1 MKLKTFYKIFY
12 KHRILKANFFLKIY
26 LFLII
31 PIRYLFNIPFLPKKI
46 NLDDH
51 SKKNAYLFDKELDF
65 LFEKFNSDKGN
76 FYINKYSQP
85 MKKKNIRINAHGYS
99 EIYEKYFFSK
109 KQKINNILEI
119 GSFYGNAAA
128 AFFYYFKNSKIYSGD
143 IFPDLFRYTSERL
156 ENFYID
162 SSRED
167 SLNSELLSKNINF
180 DIIIED
186 ASHSFKDQIIS
197 LFMLFRKLSSEGL
210 FIVEEL
216 DFPETRKDM
225 NLRNEY
231 PDLKQILLS
240 IKSNKEFN
248 SKYIDNLDKKY
259 FLENFKTIEIF
270 KSKFNEVA
278 VIRKK

>member
-1 MKLKTFYKIFY
+1 MKLKTFYNIYY
-12 KHRILKANFFLKIY
+12 KHRILKANYFLKIY
-26 LFLII
+26 LII
-31 PIRYLFNIPFLPKKI
+31 IVPIRYLLNIPFLPKKI

-76 FYINKYSQP
+76 FYINQYSQP
-85 MKKKNIRINAHGYS
+85 MKKKNIKISAHGYS
-99 EIYEKYFFSK
+99 DIYEKYFFSK
-109 KQKINNILEI
+109 KQKKNNILEI

-143 IFPDLFRYTSERL
+143 IFPDLFRYNSERL

-167 SLNSELLSKNINF
+167 SLNRDLLSKNINF

-186 ASHSFKDQIIS
+186 ASHSLKDQIIS
-197 LFMLFRKLSSEGL
+197 LFMLFEKLSPEGL

-225 NLRNEY
+225 NLKNEY
-231 PDLKQILLS
+231 PDLKQILIS
-240 IKSNKEFN
+240 INSNKDFN
-248 SKYIDNLDKKY
+248 SKYINNLDKKY

-278 VIRKK
+278 VIQKK

>member
-1 MKLKTFYKIFY
+1 MKLKTFYKIYY

-26 LFLII
+26 LII
-31 PIRYLFNIPFLPKKI
+31 IVPIRYLLNIPFLPKKI

-76 FYINKYSQP
+76 FYINQYSQP

-99 EIYEKYFFSK
+99 DIYEKYFFSK
-109 KQKINNILEI
+109 KQKKNNILEI

-143 IFPDLFRYTSERL
+143 IFPDLFRYNSERL
-156 ENFYID
+156 ENFYIN

-167 SLNSELLSKNINF
+167 SLNRDLLSKNINF

-186 ASHSFKDQIIS
+186 ASHSLKDQIIS
-197 LFMLFRKLSSEGL
+197 LFMLFKKLSSEGL

-225 NLRNEY
+225 NLKNEY
-231 PDLKQILLS
+231 PDLKQILIS
-240 IKSNKEFN
+240 IKSNKDFN
-248 SKYIDNLDKKY
+248 SKYINNLDKKY

>member
-1 MKLKTFYKIFY
+1 MKLKTFYNIYY
-12 KHRILKANFFLKIY
+12 KHRILKANYFLKIY
-26 LFLII
+26 LII
-31 PIRYLFNIPFLPKKI
+31 IVPIRYLLNIPFLPKKI

-76 FYINKYSQP
+76 FYINQYSQP
-85 MKKKNIRINAHGYS
+85 MKKKNIKISAHGYS
-99 EIYEKYFFSK
+99 DIYEKYFFSK
-109 KQKINNILEI
+109 KQKKNNILEI

-143 IFPDLFRYTSERL
+143 IFPDLFRYNSERL

-167 SLNSELLSKNINF
+167 SLNRDLLSKNINF

-186 ASHSFKDQIIS
+186 ASHSLKDQIIS
-197 LFMLFRKLSSEGL
+197 LFMLFKKLSPEGL

-225 NLRNEY
+225 NLKNEY
-231 PDLKQILLS
+231 PDLKQILIS
-240 IKSNKEFN
+240 INSNKDFN
-248 SKYIDNLDKKY
+248 SKYINNLDKKY

-278 VIRKK
+278 VIQKK

>member
-1 MKLKTFYKIFY
+1 MKLKTFYKIYY
-12 KHRILKANFFLKIY
+12 KHRILKANFLLKIY
-26 LFLII
+26 LII
-31 PIRYLFNIPFLPKKI
+31 IVPIRYLLNIPFLPKKI

-76 FYINKYSQP
+76 FYINQYSQP
-85 MKKKNIRINAHGYS
+85 MKKKNIKISAHGYS
-99 EIYEKYFFSK
+99 DIYEKYFFSK
-109 KQKINNILEI
+109 KQKKNNILEI

-128 AFFYYFKNSKIYSGD
+128 AFFYYFKNSKVYSGD
-143 IFPDLFRYTSERL
+143 IFPDLFRYNSERL

-167 SLNSELLSKNINF
+167 SLNRDLLSKNINF

-186 ASHSFKDQIIS
+186 ASHSLKDQIIS
-197 LFMLFRKLSSEGL
+197 LFMLFKKLSSEGI

-225 NLRNEY
+225 NLKNEY
-231 PDLKQILLS
+231 PDLKQILIS
-240 IKSNKEFN
+240 IKSNKDFN
-248 SKYIDNLDKKY
+248 SKYINNLDKKY

-278 VIRKK
+278 VIQKK